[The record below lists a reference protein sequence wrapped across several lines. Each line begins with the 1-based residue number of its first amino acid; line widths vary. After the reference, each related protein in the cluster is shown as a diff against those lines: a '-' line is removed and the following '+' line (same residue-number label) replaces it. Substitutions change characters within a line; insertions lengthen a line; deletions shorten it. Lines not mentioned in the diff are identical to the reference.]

1 MPNFAQFVAFK
12 DDPFTLSATSTA
24 PDQVL
29 FGDETIPHLN
39 DLDNARDAVLAF
51 NVVSRGT
58 GGRLTMTFN
67 GQQVL
72 GYIIFPGFRSRHVW
86 HETLPGSILHVQNN
100 QLAITVSNLLFIGMA
115 SITLSDFVLTYHAS
129 A

>member
-12 DDPFTLSATSTA
+12 DDPFTLSAAFTA
-24 PDQVL
+24 PAHVL

-51 NVVSRGT
+51 NVVSIGT
-58 GGRLTMTFN
+58 GGQLTMTFN

-72 GYIIFPGFRSRHVW
+72 PQIIFPGFRSRHVW
-86 HETLPGSILHVQNN
+86 HEILPGSILHVQNN
-100 QLAITVSNLLFIGMA
+100 QLAITVSALLGMVRV
-115 SITLSDFVLTYHAS
+115 TLSDFVLTYHAS